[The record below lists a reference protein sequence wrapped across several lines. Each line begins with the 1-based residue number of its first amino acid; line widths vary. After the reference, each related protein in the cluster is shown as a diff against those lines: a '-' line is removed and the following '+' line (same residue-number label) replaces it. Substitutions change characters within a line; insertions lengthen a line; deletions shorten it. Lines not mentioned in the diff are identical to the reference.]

1 MNVLEYIFGQFQLSL
16 IQLSSMTAHKG
27 AFGLNIKLE
36 PRFGQRKSGIV
47 ERVVL
52 VLSCLFLFCLLS
64 KVAVTLSLFRAGL
77 QSKYVL
83 IMKKV
88 QEKQHHDKEK
98 GNCLLLDKTTPAHR
112 HTGRQKQDRK
122 PNPLLILTPSMIVVR
137 KQLKDKSTKVK
148 VGHPQILC
156 ALTMM
161 SRAQPNLLLLSLTSP
176 PQHTKMA
183 VGLH

>member
-1 MNVLEYIFGQFQLSL
+1 MVIQHQFNNIKLSFFASHMKLSFPGQNHECFRVFLWTVVRLSL

-88 QEKQHHDKEK
+88 QEKAPRQFHNVWKSQNSLIQHCERSE
-98 GNCLLLDKTTPAHR
+98 LR
-112 HTGRQKQDRK
+112 YS
-122 PNPLLILTPSMIVVR
+122 NPFR
-137 KQLKDKSTKVK
+137 
-148 VGHPQILC
+148 
-156 ALTMM
+156 
-161 SRAQPNLLLLSLTSP
+161 N
-176 PQHTKMA
+176 
-183 VGLH
+183 